1 MLHSG
6 FPFGET
12 QEQAQVNEGLDS
24 LLGCGSIGSLPS
36 MEEALGLT
44 HVLWTQ

>member
-24 LLGCGSIGSLPS
+24 LLGSLPS

-44 HVLWTQ
+44 HLLWTQ